1 MHQIEWFIFSI
12 VIFIYVFL
20 ASTNRQTKS
29 HNSPLILSLTINNI
43 SIYINSSNFTSALF
57 KVAYNA
63 NLCEER
69 KVVRSSSYIS
79 MYIFQKVSNL
89 VASDKGLLSMYK
101 LQFSPKCFIPK
112 PSEILLAWYW
122 HITLQ
127 NLHVVANR
135 FFNSSSNS
143 FSRIFLQSR

>member
-1 MHQIEWFIFSI
+1 M
-12 VIFIYVFL
+12 FL

-29 HNSPLILSLTINNI
+29 HYSPLILSLTINNI

-63 NLCEER
+63 NVSEER

-101 LQFSPKCFIPK
+101 LPFSPKCFISK
-112 PSEILLAWYW
+112 PSDILLAWY
-122 HITLQ
+122 
-127 NLHVVANR
+127 
-135 FFNSSSNS
+135 
-143 FSRIFLQSR
+143 